1 MSAGALCTAPASPL
15 PACVGRSSGARIG
28 GGVDMECV
36 DEWAR
41 DGGWDVG
48 AECSECETR
57 GSLAQNESPALRHA
71 IQL

>member
-1 MSAGALCTAPASPL
+1 MCGPFKWRANWG
-15 PACVGRSSGARIG
+15 G
-28 GGVDMECV
+28 GGVDMERV